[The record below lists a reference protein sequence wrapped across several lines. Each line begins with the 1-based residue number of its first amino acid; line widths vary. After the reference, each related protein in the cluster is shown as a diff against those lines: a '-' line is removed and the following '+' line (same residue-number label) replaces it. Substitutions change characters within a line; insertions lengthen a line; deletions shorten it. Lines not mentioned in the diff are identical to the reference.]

1 MRKGPKRGYFSRSRS
16 LADFN
21 QKFKK
26 DIVQKLI
33 RKALSKHKNVRVLEI
48 GCGEGRVLMELQKSF
63 PTIELHGINRK
74 PWAAMRGTVSLK
86 RTATYYQILTNAEL
100 KKVSLPKIHFYDAKK
115 LQFPSN
121 SFDLIISQVAI
132 QYVARKDLLLEE
144 AWRTLKLG
152 GKALLNI
159 DGRVGKIP
167 DFLDFETPR
176 FIMYKKRRI
185 YSVKSLI
192 RSLQKKGYDIRYTS
206 SIEIEDNKKKKRVS
220 VIMTKNTAKP
230 LKLQLQFDE
239 ISSFKLNILNEEK
252 DNWSIFLGYRSVYH
266 A

>member
-1 MRKGPKRGYFSRSRS
+1 MKKGPKRGYFSRSRS

-144 AWRTLKLG
+144 VWRTLKLN

-159 DGRVGKIP
+159 DGINQNMP
-167 DFLDFETPR
+167 DFMNFETPR
-176 FIMYKKRRI
+176 FIIYKKVTF
-185 YSVKSLI
+185 YPVQKLI
-192 RSLQKKGYDIRYTS
+192 TNLRKKGFNIVYS
-206 SIEIEDNKKKKRVS
+206 SSTKREQKKKRV
-220 VIMTKNTAKP
+220 N
-230 LKLQLQFDE
+230 LF
-239 ISSFKLNILNEEK
+239 
-252 DNWSIFLGYRSVYH
+252 
-266 A
+266 